1 MIQLHNSWIANEN
14 TCRRSSLTREGWSL
28 DAWAVLIQPTCD
40 CFFFGFY
47 HPFYFLK
54 KHPVD
59 HVHIY
64 TYIHTVHYIALHY
77 ITLHYVTLHYI
88 PYIHNYITLHYIPYH
103 TILTLHYIALHCIT
117 HIYIIHICILGIVIH
132 ALGIPFWTHPLSLWK
147 PCRYCQRPMLGARC
161 NPVVASTWWMKP
173 WAKMGGIQLEL
184 VNLVPLVNI
193 KIAGIYGCSSP

>member
-14 TCRRSSLTREGWSL
+14 TCRRSSLTREGWSR

-88 PYIHNYITLHYIPYH
+88 TYHTYIITLHYITYIH
-103 TILTLHYIALHCIT
+103 TY
-117 HIYIIHICILGIVIH
+117 IYIYIYTISLSLFPRYGGSPNWGHPQIISFSKDILLEIIHVGAPPFWRTPIRICI
-132 ALGIPFWTHPLSLWK
+132 
-147 PCRYCQRPMLGARC
+147 
-161 NPVVASTWWMKP
+161 
-173 WAKMGGIQLEL
+173 
-184 VNLVPLVNI
+184 
-193 KIAGIYGCSSP
+193 

>member
-1 MIQLHNSWIANEN
+1 M
-14 TCRRSSLTREGWSL
+14 
-28 DAWAVLIQPTCD
+28 LIQPTCD

-88 PYIHNYITLHYIPYH
+88 TYHTYIITLHYITYH
-103 TILTLHYIALHCIT
+103 TIPYLHYITLHCIAL
-117 HIYIIHICILGIVIH
+117 HIYIYNTYLYIGDC
-132 ALGIPFWTHPLSLWK
+132 HP
-147 PCRYCQRPMLGARC
+147 CAG
-161 NPVVASTWWMKP
+161 NPVLNSSFVPVKALQVLPETDAWCKVQPGCGFHLMNETMSEDGRDST
-173 WAKMGGIQLEL
+173 
-184 VNLVPLVNI
+184 
-193 KIAGIYGCSSP
+193 